1 MGYFMADLSN
11 LTDELTGNGSAA
23 AAIAPRV
30 GWSACVQ
37 FRRRAVQSRWA
48 DFEWEAAAVLPEG
61 SVHVPAGD
69 APSMVARDGETR
81 WQYGAVT
88 IELHA
93 SEGEGYWLNLNSPAP
108 CVFVMWRM
116 EEGESVPRPVVVT
129 VSYNEAGRMLDAGER
144 VDNVPMPDE
153 MRAALAVYVDAHYR
167 PEVRRKVKR
176 NDPFRGQAFRRGDE
190 EVAVRGTNE

>member
-1 MGYFMADLSN
+1 MADLSN
-11 LTDELTGNGSAA
+11 LTDELTGDGGAA
-23 AAIAPRV
+23 AAMAPRV

-37 FRRRAVQSRWA
+37 FRRRPVQSRWV
-48 DFEWEAAAVLPEG
+48 DFEWEAAAVLPDELA
-61 SVHVPAGD
+61 HAPADG
-69 APSMVARDGETR
+69 APSLVACDGESR

-116 EEGESVPRPVVVT
+116 EEGESAPRPVVVT

-144 VDNVPMPDE
+144 VDNVPMPE
-153 MRAALAVYVDAHYR
+153 AMRAALAVYVDANYR

-176 NDPFRGQAFRRGDE
+176 NDPFRGQAFRRGDQG
-190 EVAVRGTNE
+190 VTVRNSNE